1 MLLLKEPSDSNNDD
15 NTKKKNLNENDDN
28 ETFIVATSYES
39 EATLRKVYPNFD
51 QTLQE
56 LDDLGVAVA
65 YNVDATQIPET
76 YKNTTNNKK
85 KFHRICWNF
94 PCTNITKGQ
103 DGQNKDMEQNKDL
116 VRNFVKSAQSILT
129 NHGDGE
135 LYICHKTKPPFNQ
148 WNLEEVALE
157 NMVQNEA
164 EGKCTFS
171 SPRSLFYT
179 GRIVLDKFLLPP
191 YVPRKALDQKS
202 FPCHDAC
209 FYVFAQKQSQRE
221 EDDLSMQLFPPTI
234 IQHND
239 GDNIHNGR
247 GDERG
252 DVTAAAVAAEQ
263 NLGQMCN
270 STTLIKIY
278 PDLIQLIRRR
288 HIHATTTR
296 KRGNST
302 SYGAN
307 KSKRSTKRIKRSY

>member
-1 MLLLKEPSDSNNDD
+1 
-15 NTKKKNLNENDDN
+15 
-28 ETFIVATSYES
+28 
-39 EATLRKVYPNFD
+39 
-51 QTLQE
+51 
-56 LDDLGVAVA
+56 LDDLGVVVA
-65 YNVDATQIPET
+65 YNVDATKIPET
-76 YKNTTNNKK
+76 YKNINKN

-157 NMVQNEA
+157 NMEQSKTKGN
-164 EGKCTFS
+164 CTFS

-179 GRIVLDKFLLPP
+179 GRVVLDKFLLPP

-209 FYVFAQKQSQRE
+209 FYIFAQEQEQLQRGG
-221 EDDLSMQLFPPTI
+221 EDDLSMKLFPPTI

-239 GDNIHNGR
+239 GNNTSIPNTKNVR
-247 GDERG
+247 GDEQG
-252 DVTAAAVAAEQ
+252 AVTAASVAAEQ
-263 NLGQMCN
+263 NLGQLCN

-288 HIHATTTR
+288 HIHATNTR

-302 SYGAN
+302 SYGVK
-307 KSKRSTKRIKRSY
+307 KSKRSAKRIKRSY

>member
-1 MLLLKEPSDSNNDD
+1 
-15 NTKKKNLNENDDN
+15 
-28 ETFIVATSYES
+28 
-39 EATLRKVYPNFD
+39 
-51 QTLQE
+51 
-56 LDDLGVAVA
+56 
-65 YNVDATQIPET
+65 
-76 YKNTTNNKK
+76 
-85 KFHRICWNF
+85 
-94 PCTNITKGQ
+94 
-103 DGQNKDMEQNKDL
+103 MEQNKNL

-157 NMVQNEA
+157 NMEKKETKGN
-164 EGKCTFS
+164 CTFS
-171 SPRSLFYT
+171 SPRSLFCT

-209 FYVFAQKQSQRE
+209 FYIFAQEQSQRG
-221 EDDLSMQLFPPTI
+221 EDDLSMKLFPPTI

-239 GDNIHNGR
+239 GDNTCMPNTKKVPVDIHNGR

-302 SYGAN
+302 SYGVN
-307 KSKRSTKRIKRSY
+307 RSKRSAKRIKRSY